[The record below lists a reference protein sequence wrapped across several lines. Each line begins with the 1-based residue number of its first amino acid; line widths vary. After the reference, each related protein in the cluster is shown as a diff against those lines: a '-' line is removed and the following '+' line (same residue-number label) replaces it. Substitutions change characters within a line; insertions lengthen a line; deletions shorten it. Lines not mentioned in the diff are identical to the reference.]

1 VVWASGQAGGSTSDA
16 ILLDCVS
23 GTDSG
28 VETCGHASGWPRNLV
43 APVGPSARSARR
55 RGSRGG
61 PAVECGLLLAA
72 VRHAGLAGTK
82 AIVRRTVTVTAS
94 RTLAVRG
101 EGDPDSAGGQNPVHA
116 GRTTQPHG
124 RTTATAPSR
133 IPNTTTM
140 PPWALTSESSNAPP
154 TPKAAKSFRD
164 GGSSSGPRMA
174 AAPPPRPRPR
184 PREQSEL
191 QKGSRPAASEDNGRV
206 LNTCCVRLG
215 TAADPLKLALL
226 GHPQ

>member
-82 AIVRRTVTVTAS
+82 AFVRRTVTVTAS

-101 EGDPDSAGGQNPVHA
+101 EGDPDSAGGQNPVHT

-124 RTTATAPSR
+124 RTTAMAPSR
-133 IPNTTTM
+133 IPITTTM
-140 PPWALTSESSNAPP
+140 PPFGLDLRVVQRSADAKGCKVIPRRWVVERTSDGCCTTSSPTTTPRRATCSRNAH
-154 TPKAAKSFRD
+154 D
-164 GGSSSGPRMA
+164 
-174 AAPPPRPRPR
+174 PPRA
-184 PREQSEL
+184 
-191 QKGSRPAASEDNGRV
+191 KTMV
-206 LNTCCVRLG
+206 VC
-215 TAADPLKLALL
+215 
-226 GHPQ
+226 